1 MNKLQSSKEFTLNH
15 LLSLKPV
22 LLKLERLSEREA
34 KKKKYILGI
43 DSVTFL
49 FILHSDEFHSFLL

>member
-34 KKKKYILGI
+34 KKKCILGI

>member
-1 MNKLQSSKEFTLNH
+1 MNKLQSSKEFTLDH

-34 KKKKYILGI
+34 KKKNTSLELILLL
-43 DSVTFL
+43 FL
-49 FILHSDEFHSFLL
+49 FVLHSDEFHSFLL